1 MEQNSIQTFIED
13 LLGASGIS
21 IEKIEVVLDNT
32 TDSTRYMLH
41 TTEPHLLIGK
51 DGETL
56 RALNHIFKKAIQKKL
71 GFTEDDEH
79 RKVYTID
86 VNGYKEKCDT
96 ELKNKALMLAE
107 RARFFKSSI
116 EMDPMNP
123 YDRMVVHSVL
133 SEAPNIVT
141 ESTGFGM
148 SRRVVIKYLET
159 V

>member
-1 MEQNSIQTFIED
+1 MEQNNIQTFIEE
-13 LLGASGIS
+13 LIGTIGVSV
-21 IEKIEVVLDNT
+21 EKIEVISGGAVEN
-32 TDSTRYMLH
+32 TRYMLH
-41 TTEPHLLIGK
+41 TTEPYLLIGK

-71 GFTEDDEH
+71 GFTEDNNH
-79 RKVYTID
+79 QNIYTID
-86 VNGYKEKCDT
+86 VNGYKEKCDA

-133 SEAPNIVT
+133 AETPDITT

-148 SRRVVIKYLET
+148 GRRVVIKY
-159 V
+159 VAC

>member
-1 MEQNSIQTFIED
+1 MEKTSIQIFIEE
-13 LLGASGIS
+13 LLGASGIP
-21 IEKIEVVLDNT
+21 IEKIEIIQDQT
-32 TDSTRYMLH
+32 TESVRYMLY
-41 TTEPHLLIGK
+41 TEEPHLLIGK

-71 GFTEDDEH
+71 GFTEDDEP
-79 RKVYTID
+79 RKIYTID
-86 VNGYKEKCDT
+86 VNGYKAKRDV

-107 RARFFKSSI
+107 RARFFKSAI

-133 SEAPNIVT
+133 SETPDIMT

-148 SRRVVIKYLET
+148 GRRVVIKY
-159 V
+159 VAV

>member
-1 MEQNSIQTFIED
+1 MEKNDIQTFIEA

-21 IEKIEVVLDNT
+21 VEKIEVMEDRT
-32 TDSTRYMLH
+32 TDGARYMLY
-41 TTEPHLLIGK
+41 TEEPHLLIGK

-56 RALNHIFKKAIQKKL
+56 RALNHIFKKAVQKKL
-71 GFTEDDEH
+71 GFAEDEEQ
-79 RKVYTID
+79 RKIYTID
-86 VNGYKEKCDT
+86 VNGYKTKLDT

-107 RARFFKSSI
+107 RARFFKSAI

-133 SEAPNIVT
+133 AETPDITT

-148 SRRVVIKYLET
+148 GRRVVIKY
-159 V
+159 VAC

>member
-1 MEQNSIQTFIED
+1 MEKDSIQTFIEE
-13 LLGASGIS
+13 LLSASGIS
-21 IEKIEVVLDNT
+21 VEKIELIE
-32 TDSTRYMLH
+32 DSATGGARFMLY
-41 TTEPHLLIGK
+41 TEESHLLIGK

-56 RALNHIFKKAIQKKL
+56 RALNHVFKKAIQKKQ
-71 GFTEDDEH
+71 GYSENEH
-79 RKVYTID
+79 PRKIYAID
-86 VNGYKEKCDT
+86 INGYKTKRDT

-133 SEAPNIVT
+133 AETPDIKT

-148 SRRVVIKYLET
+148 GRRVVIKY
-159 V
+159 VAC